1 MDIKEIKLN
10 FTLSNQIKQ
19 KSVYP
24 SLAYCS
30 VRNKVGQEGSIVFSF
45 DIQIIIK
52 KLI

>member
-24 SLAYCS
+24 YLAYCS
-30 VRNKVGQEGSIVFSF
+30 VRNKVIFIFFLIGQDKVKVDYRI
-45 DIQIIIK
+45 
-52 KLI
+52 